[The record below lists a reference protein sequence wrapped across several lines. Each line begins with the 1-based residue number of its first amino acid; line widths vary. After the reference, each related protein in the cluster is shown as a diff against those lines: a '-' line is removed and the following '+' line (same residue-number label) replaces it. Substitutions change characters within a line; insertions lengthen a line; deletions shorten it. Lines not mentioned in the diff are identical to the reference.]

1 MKTLHSSA
9 LRLTLQHFVLPFF
22 ILLLSVSILGKSVP
36 ASSFITSS
44 VDSLEESKQT
54 VTDFTAAAL
63 GLSVAITFL
72 PDDIGTSLADALTE
86 LDKYFILI
94 LAALFLEKLLV
105 TSGVDFVFR
114 WLLPAACILW
124 MLSGLLLL
132 CRESGFLR
140 HKPYRDRFSSAS
152 THLKNFAGKLAI
164 LSIALVLTVPC
175 GTHLSNTVGAQYQEY
190 VQQTITETGSAT
202 STITEKVTEGEDDE
216 TILERVTGA
225 VSSAID
231 GVRNLAD
238 YCKTALQK
246 FMNSIAILLITT
258 CVIPVLTFLF
268 LLWIM
273 KNLFTPPQELKL
285 PEELR
290 KFLEDKSHDSM
301 R

>member
-1 MKTLHSSA
+1 MKLLHSPA
-9 LRLTLQHFVLPFF
+9 LRLSLLHFVLPFLV
-22 ILLLSVSILGKSVP
+22 LLLSVSVLGKAVP
-36 ASSFITSS
+36 ESAFITSS

-105 TSGVDFVFR
+105 TSGVALVFR

-124 MLSGLLLL
+124 MLAGLLLL
-132 CRESGFLR
+132 CREIGLCR
-140 HKPYRDRFSSAS
+140 RYPGLQRLSSLSA
-152 THLKNFAGKLAI
+152 HLQNLARKLLI
-164 LSIALVLTVPC
+164 LCLAAVLAVPC
-175 GTHLSNTVGAQYQEY
+175 GTHLADTVGAQYQEY
-190 VQQTITETGSAT
+190 VQQTVTETGDAT
-202 STITEKVTEGEDDE
+202 STITDKVTAGDDDASV
-216 TILERVTGA
+216 LERVTGA
-225 VSSAID
+225 ISSAIE
-231 GVRNLAD
+231 GVKDLAD

-268 LLWIM
+268 LLWIL
-273 KNLFTPPQELKL
+273 KNLFSPPQEVKL
-285 PEELR
+285 PQELLDMI
-290 KFLEDKSHDSM
+290 KDK

>member
-1 MKTLHSSA
+1 MNPLRSSA
-9 LRLTLQHFVLPFF
+9 LRLTLQHFVLPFL
-22 ILLLSVSILGKSVP
+22 ILLLSVSVLGKTVP

-105 TSGVDFVFR
+105 TSGVDLVFR

-132 CRESGFLR
+132 CKESGLSRQLRFLER
-140 HKPYRDRFSSAS
+140 LSPASS
-152 THLKNFAGKLAI
+152 HLRKFAGKLVI
-164 LSIALVLTVPC
+164 LSIALVLAVPC

-190 VQQTITETGSAT
+190 VQQTVTETGSAT
-202 STITEKVTEGEDDE
+202 STITEKVTDGEDDE

-231 GVRNLAD
+231 GVKDLAE

-268 LLWIM
+268 LLWVM

-290 KFLEDKSHDSM
+290 NFLEDKSNMPQD
-301 R
+301 